1 MDDTRRTNPSDAQW
15 APMSDEAWAEASA
28 ASPGTPPVPD
38 TVSAPDSNATAPGN
52 ASTANGAPAYR
63 PSAYAHGAGAQAAE
77 GLPDRTRIAP
87 ASLRPLAHVPVSPS
101 DTAPQRMP
109 RAAQVPVESPRPLR
123 ESVLGGRDG
132 ATLPGNDPHRPAR
145 EPRPPKPARHGCA
158 AALLWLIVLATI
170 AFMGLRLIPLDHSTG
185 RMVPELVSF
194 MPLALV
200 PSIFC
205 LVLAALWRRRI
216 LFVVCALAL
225 GVNGWWHAG
234 YLIPTARVSRAA
246 ETAVASSSTTD
257 DAYARIMTVNTL
269 NGSASAQEIVDT
281 CRAQHVEVLCLQ
293 ELTTTMVND
302 LLAAGITDVLP
313 HYIVS
318 DEASAISNG
327 GRNGIFTAASMSNV
341 SYNLLP
347 IETSSMPAVDIQ
359 IGGTTVRVVS
369 VHPNSPTRGA
379 QDLWNE
385 GLSVIGTLSNYDHAY
400 LVMGDFNSTW
410 DHARFRE
417 LLGSTFVDASEQA
430 GEGFHMT
437 YPANSAIPSI
447 IEIDHIVYSKNSG
460 ITVSSLQTVEIA
472 GTDHQALLATLEAS

>member
-1 MDDTRRTNPSDAQW
+1 
-15 APMSDEAWAEASA
+15 
-28 ASPGTPPVPD
+28 
-38 TVSAPDSNATAPGN
+38 
-52 ASTANGAPAYR
+52 
-63 PSAYAHGAGAQAAE
+63 
-77 GLPDRTRIAP
+77 
-87 ASLRPLAHVPVSPS
+87 
-101 DTAPQRMP
+101 
-109 RAAQVPVESPRPLR
+109 
-123 ESVLGGRDG
+123 
-132 ATLPGNDPHRPAR
+132 
-145 EPRPPKPARHGCA
+145 
-158 AALLWLIVLATI
+158 
-170 AFMGLRLIPLDHSTG
+170 
-185 RMVPELVSF
+185 
-194 MPLALV
+194 
-200 PSIFC
+200 
-205 LVLAALWRRRI
+205 
-216 LFVVCALAL
+216 
-225 GVNGWWHAG
+225 
-234 YLIPTARVSRAA
+234 
-246 ETAVASSSTTD
+246 
-257 DAYARIMTVNTL
+257 
-269 NGSASAQEIVDT
+269 
-281 CRAQHVEVLCLQ
+281 
-293 ELTTTMVND
+293 
-302 LLAAGITDVLP
+302 
-313 HYIVS
+313 
-318 DEASAISNG
+318 
-327 GRNGIFTAASMSNV
+327 MSNV

>member
-1 MDDTRRTNPSDAQW
+1 MALRVLPT
-15 APMSDEAWAEASA
+15 
-28 ASPGTPPVPD
+28 GL
-38 TVSAPDSNATAPGN
+38 
-52 ASTANGAPAYR
+52 ANG
-63 PSAYAHGAGAQAAE
+63 
-77 GLPDRTRIAP
+77 RI
-87 ASLRPLAHVPVSPS
+87 
-101 DTAPQRMP
+101 
-109 RAAQVPVESPRPLR
+109 
-123 ESVLGGRDG
+123 
-132 ATLPGNDPHRPAR
+132 
-145 EPRPPKPARHGCA
+145 
-158 AALLWLIVLATI
+158 
-170 AFMGLRLIPLDHSTG
+170 
-185 RMVPELVSF
+185 VPEVVSF
-194 MPLALV
+194 VPLALI
-200 PSIFC
+200 PTIIC
-205 LVLAALWRRRI
+205 LAIALLSRRRLLLVVCVLA
-216 LFVVCALAL
+216 LAI
-225 GVNGWWHAG
+225 NGWWHAG
-234 YLIPTARVSRAA
+234 YFAGRARVSPAA
-246 ETAVASSSTTD
+246 EYAVSTSATTD
-257 DAYARIMTVNTL
+257 DSYARVMTVNTL
-269 NGSASAQEIVDT
+269 NGTASAKQIVEV
-281 CRAQHVEVLCLQ
+281 CRAEHVEVLCLQ

-359 IGGTTVRVVS
+359 IGGATVRVVS